1 MSKKKYIRLFL
12 CAVLSFFITVAPAA
26 ISFSQS
32 PEEANQER
40 GKAFEQR
47 KMADVVIYF
56 ESSERIL
63 LKGAKGPVTLE
74 GLEVALNTNVT
85 NKNLAVVMMSG
96 QWSMKPE
103 QEKESSMNGIE
114 DVLIKCGFEKVVI
127 QQIDEGTPKI
137 IRE

>member
-1 MSKKKYIRLFL
+1 MSKKRYLKLSL
-12 CAVLSFFITVAPAA
+12 CAVLSFFITVAPA
-26 ISFSQS
+26 ISFSQPS
-32 PEEANQER
+32 EDANQETGR
-40 GKAFEQR
+40 AFEQR
-47 KMADVVIYF
+47 ATADVVIYF

-63 LKGAKGPVTLE
+63 FKGAKAPVTLE
-74 GLEVALNTNVT
+74 GLEAALDTNVT
-85 NKNLAVVMMSG
+85 NKGLAVVMMSG